1 MARLMSE
8 TLEPGRSAALR
19 SDPEVPP
26 NLAAMVGEI
35 VAGQGFP
42 VRLGPGESTDPVRL
56 VADRLPA
63 LLVEALVAGGPER
76 VVWVSAGSELLV
88 EVPATQVEVLDGMLV
103 VGLRVACEQTG
114 EGDLSVVLAVG
125 AEPTGVPL
133 IVVSGVFGPPLVQPR
148 WADAAAAAACAA
160 VLRVGVAA
168 AAATGSDDGPGR
180 WNRLASLWAEPG
192 TLWLA
197 ARTPYEWEP
206 TR

>member
-1 MARLMSE
+1 
-8 TLEPGRSAALR
+8 
-19 SDPEVPP
+19 
-26 NLAAMVGEI
+26 MVGEI

-56 VADRLPA
+56 EADRLPV

-103 VGLRVACEQTG
+103 VGLRVVCEQTG
-114 EGDLSVVLAVG
+114 EGDLSVVLVVG

-133 IVVSGVFGPPLVQPR
+133 IVVSGVFGPPLVQLR

-168 AAATGSDDGPGR
+168 AAATGPLDRPGQ

-192 TLWLA
+192 TLLLA
-197 ARTPYEWEP
+197 ARTPYGWEL

>member
-1 MARLMSE
+1 MSE

-19 SDPEVPP
+19 TDADVSPL
-26 NLAAMVGEI
+26 LATMVADI
-35 VAGQGFP
+35 AAGQGFP
-42 VRLGPGESTDPVRL
+42 VQLGPGESTEPFRL
-56 VADRLPA
+56 EADRLPA

-133 IVVSGVFGPPLVQPR
+133 MVVSGVFGPPLLQLR
-148 WADAAAAAACAA
+148 WAEAAAAAASAA

-168 AAATGSDDGPGR
+168 AAATGPGDRPGR
-180 WNRLASLWAEPG
+180 RNRLASLWAEPG
-192 TLWLA
+192 TLLLA
-197 ARTPYEWEP
+197 GRTPYDWEL